1 MLFLSNFVSTYF
13 AVGTCLVQSDTQVYQ
28 GHLARSVQAN
38 LETQAMFPLSSYQC
52 HRCLGQCALSAG
64 HVDMPD
70 FFMVHIPLMN
80 YKNMHNPS
88 ILVQEN
94 ECLFGQE
101 YKLTA
106 AIQMLPQHF
115 LSIVYHQGS
124 YAVLDDLQSNVGFYN
139 TFPGAVYRNANL
151 NQHYMYLN
159 QEHAGV
165 HVLLYAKTNNGTPHR
180 HHTTYRNKH
189 STHCRT
195 K

>member
-1 MLFLSNFVSTYF
+1 
-13 AVGTCLVQSDTQVYQ
+13 
-28 GHLARSVQAN
+28 
-38 LETQAMFPLSSYQC
+38 MFPLSSYQC

-64 HVDMPD
+64 HVDMTD

-106 AIQMLPQHF
+106 VIQ
-115 LSIVYHQGS
+115 I
-124 YAVLDDLQSNVGFYN
+124 
-139 TFPGAVYRNANL
+139 PGAVYRTANL

-159 QEHAGV
+159 QDHAGV
-165 HVLLYAKTNNGTPHR
+165 HVLLYAKMNNGIPSCGSSQRPPSYTDVLQSYKNTTPPHAQTNITPLTETNTPPIAEPSDAPLMQMSGASLGCASPTPLTQTPH
-180 HHTTYRNKH
+180 H
-189 STHCRT
+189 SQKQTLHPLQN
-195 K
+195 